1 MKLEVSKTRVTDDA
15 HLLFKQALAPGVHAK
30 KLKTQTFVVSGV
42 CVCVC
47 VCVFVYAY
55 VHMYAYIYICIY
67 THMCVCVCIYIR

>member
-47 VCVFVYAY
+47 VFVYAY

>member
-42 CVCVC
+42 CVCV
-47 VCVFVYAY
+47 FVYAY

>member
-47 VCVFVYAY
+47 VFVYAY

-67 THMCVCVCIYIR
+67 THMCVCIYIY